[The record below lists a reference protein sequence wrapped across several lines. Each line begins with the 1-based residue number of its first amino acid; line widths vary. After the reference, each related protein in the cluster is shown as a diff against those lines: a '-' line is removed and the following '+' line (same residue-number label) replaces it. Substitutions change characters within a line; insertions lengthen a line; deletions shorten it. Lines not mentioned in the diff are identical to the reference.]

1 MINSDFWS
9 GKRVLVTGHTGFK
22 GAWLCIWLR
31 ELGAIVSGFSLEPTT
46 SPALY
51 DLAKL
56 GETITS
62 HIGDIRSEAAIRQVI
77 RTAEPEILFHM
88 AAQPLVQAS
97 YADPVTTYA
106 TNVMGTVHVLEA
118 AREVESVKVVINVT
132 SDKCYENREWVWA
145 YRESDDIGGYDPYSS
160 SKGCAELVTSAYRRS
175 FLTDAGIALASARS
189 GNVIGGGDWSAGRIV
204 PDLLRAAETGKS
216 IDIRNP
222 EAIRPWQHVLEPL
235 AGYLILAQKLFE
247 DESRYAD
254 AWNFGPSENSAIP
267 VRELARRLFNLLE
280 SEGGWKDSSQASP
293 HESQLLRLDISK
305 AKQGLGWEPLWSIDD
320 TLEKVAEWHT
330 GWRSKVDIESLCI
343 GQIDAYQNQVA
354 GRAQSQNLMSGG

>member
-1 MINSDFWS
+1 MVSGDFWS

-22 GAWLCIWLR
+22 GAWLCIWLK
-31 ELGAIVSGFSLEPTT
+31 ELGALVSGFSLQPTT

-51 DLAKL
+51 DLAKV
-56 GETITS
+56 GENISS
-62 HIGDIRSEAAIRQVI
+62 HFGDIRSESAIRQVI
-77 RTAEPEILFHM
+77 RAEEPEIVIHM

-97 YADPVTTYA
+97 YADPVKTYA
-106 TNVMGTVHVLEA
+106 TNIMGTVHVLEA
-118 AREVESVKVVINVT
+118 TREVGSVKVVINIT

-145 YRESDDIGGYDPYSS
+145 YRESDAMGGYDPYSS

-204 PDLLRAAETGKS
+204 PDLLRAAETGES
-216 IDIRNP
+216 LNIRNP
-222 EAIRPWQHVLEPL
+222 KAIRPWQHVLEPL
-235 AGYLILAQKLFE
+235 AGYLILAQKLLE
-247 DESRYAD
+247 DESSYAD
-254 AWNFGPSENSAIP
+254 AWNFGPSEDSAIP
-267 VRELARRLFNLLE
+267 VQELARRLFNLLE
-280 SEGGWKDSSQASP
+280 SETGWHSSFQTSP

-305 AKQGLGWEPLWSIDD
+305 ARHGLGWEPLWSIDD
-320 TLEKVAEWHT
+320 TLEKVAEWHR

-354 GRAQSQNLMSGG
+354 NRSQRQNAMGGG

>member
-1 MINSDFWS
+1 MVNSDFWS

-31 ELGAIVSGFSLEPTT
+31 ELGALVSGFSLEPTT

-56 GETITS
+56 GEAITS

-77 RTAEPEILFHM
+77 RTAKPEILIHM

-204 PDLLRAAETGKS
+204 PDLLRAVETGES
-216 IDIRNP
+216 IDVRNP

-235 AGYLILAQKLFE
+235 AGYLILAQKLLE

-254 AWNFGPSENSAIP
+254 AWNFGPSEDNAIP
-267 VRELARRLFNLLE
+267 VRELARRLLNLLE
-280 SEGGWKDSSQASP
+280 SEAGWNNTSQASP

-305 AKQGLGWEPLWSIDD
+305 ARQGLGWEPLWSIDD
-320 TLEKVAEWHT
+320 TLEKVAEWHR

-343 GQIDAYQNQVA
+343 EQIDAYQNQVA
-354 GRAQSQNLMSGG
+354 SRAHRQNLMGGG